1 MTKDNLDQEVDGGCL
16 PGAFK
21 LSGEMQMPAGS
32 AKGKGD
38 GAKAASGINSRR
50 NDTNN
55 LQQVDTTTLTSV
67 LVEQAVDV
75 VHDSCGLPVA
85 IAAIAGLPGGVK
97 GAGIWG
103 EVIPGGG
110 ETDLSK
116 DSIEGGTRV
125 GGWADL
131 RRHYI
136 PLRVYS
142 RRSGTGSST
151 LLRGAGGG
159 PSAPLRSAPGCNLDI
174 RGWIKAHCSSV
185 RSMII
190 FE

>member
-1 MTKDNLDQEVDGGCL
+1 MTKDNLDQEVDGGGL
-16 PGAFK
+16 PGAFN
-21 LSGEMQMPAGS
+21 LSGEMQVPAGS

-55 LQQVDTTTLTSV
+55 LQQVDTTTLTQV

-75 VHDSCGLPVA
+75 VHDSCGVPVA

-97 GAGIWG
+97 GAGIRG

-125 GGWADL
+125 GGWAARTL
-131 RRHYI
+131 PAI
-136 PLRVYS
+136 
-142 RRSGTGSST
+142 
-151 LLRGAGGG
+151 LLRCEICGWAL
-159 PSAPLRSAPGCNLDI
+159 LR
-174 RGWIKAHCSSV
+174 
-185 RSMII
+185 M
-190 FE
+190 